1 MATAL
6 DLINEALHL
15 IGAKDPTE
23 TATNQEATDGLVS
36 LNGMLDSWTT
46 DRLFVYQVLETTYT
60 WAAGAQSKTV
70 GTGGDIAIARPVK
83 VQNSYFIAGGISY
96 PIESISK
103 EAYAGITLKSLQM
116 SIPEYLFYDTG
127 YPLGTIYLNP
137 VPSVAIEFHLLS
149 WLSLVQFSALTDVI
163 SLPPGYKR
171 AIVYNLAIEVAGQY
185 GRNPTQ
191 SVASIAAISAYK
203 IKRLNAPIPLSTIEV
218 AYAPSRDNFNI
229 YRGW

>member
-23 TATNQEATDGLVS
+23 VATNQEAADGLIS

-46 DRLFVYQVLETTYT
+46 DRMFVYQVLETQYN
-60 WAAGAQSKTV
+60 WPGGAQSKTV
-70 GTGGDIAIARPVK
+70 GVGGDINITRPVR
-83 VQNSYFIAGGISY
+83 VQDSYFIAGGISY
-96 PIESISK
+96 PITSITK
-103 EAYAGITLKSLQM
+103 EAYAGIMLKSLQTN
-116 SIPEYLFYDTG
+116 IPEWLFYDTG
-127 YPLGTIYLNP
+127 YPLGTLYLNP
-137 VPSVAIEFHLLS
+137 VPSGAIDLRILS
-149 WLSLVQFSALTDVI
+149 WLSLTQFGALTDVV

-185 GRNPTQ
+185 GLNPMQ
-191 SVASIAAISAYK
+191 SVASIAASSASK
-203 IKRLNAPIPLSTIEV
+203 IKRLNSPLTFSTVEV
-218 AYAPSRDNFNI
+218 AYSPSRDNFNI